1 LAAKQIT
8 KQIGNAKQKEGTG
21 LRALQR
27 VLHAEDDP
35 DIQFLLQLTFETFSD
50 FVYACYNN
58 GEELLEALPAFKP
71 DMVLLDMMMPKMNG
85 LQTLAKL
92 KADPLTQHLPVIFLT
107 AKIQPE
113 EVSHYELQG
122 AFAILFKPFELA
134 LLPTK
139 LERLWQRYHS
149 APPQV

>member
-1 LAAKQIT
+1 M
-8 KQIGNAKQKEGTG
+8 
-21 LRALQR
+21 RALQR
-27 VLHAEDDP
+27 ILHAEDDQ
-35 DIQFLLQLTFETFSD
+35 DIQFLLQMTFETFSD
-50 FVYACYNN
+50 FVYVCHNN

-71 DMVLLDMMMPKMNG
+71 DMILLDMMMPKMNG

-92 KADPLTQHLPVIFLT
+92 KANPLTQHIPVIFLT

-122 AFAILFKPFELA
+122 AFAILFKPFELS

-139 LERLWQRYHS
+139 LERLWQRYH
-149 APPQV
+149 ATPPHA